1 MTCEGRPGVGLPRE
15 NRQLSPEEKQMDTVL
30 EHRCQPPTAGLPVQT
45 LASLPATA
53 FLTSGHTVG
62 LTVDSKFPNSLER
75 VYIDGFRIMAGKGS
89 QRAWKW
95 AGQHVRQRQKG
106 SGERKRQNKVTCV
119 S

>member
-1 MTCEGRPGVGLPRE
+1 
-15 NRQLSPEEKQMDTVL
+15 MDTVF